1 MSVNLNKGG
10 TIVLK
15 KSNGGTLT
23 NVRMGL
29 GWDAAN
35 AAPTKKGLFGRLA
48 AAATGGSIDLDASVI
63 LIGGGRVVETVYFG
77 NLKSRDGS
85 IKHTG
90 DNLTGAGDGDDES
103 IKVDLSKV
111 PANVEHLVFV
121 INSFSGQTFNQVA
134 NAFARLVDSNNR
146 DEELVRYDLAESG
159 NYTAMVMAKVSR
171 VGADWQFTAVG
182 TPGNGRTARDLEGL
196 ALQAV

>member
-29 GWDAAN
+29 GWDAVSTPA
-35 AAPTKKGLFGRLA
+35 KKGFLGRLSA
-48 AAATGGSIDLDASVI
+48 AASGGSIDLDASVI
-63 LIGGGRVVETVYFG
+63 LIGGGRVVETIYFG

-103 IKVDLSKV
+103 IKVDLSRV

-134 NAFARLVDSNNR
+134 NAFARLVDSDNR
-146 DEELVRYDLAESG
+146 DEELVKYELTESG
-159 NYTAMVMAKVSR
+159 HHTAMVMAKVSR
-171 VGADWQFTAVG
+171 DGADWKFTAIG